1 MSMNIWVRS
10 QIGNVLFCPYKNHQM
25 NSPLRGQ
32 QLDTIRA
39 LQVSYAAAHNGIKKW
54 FVHNDQPGTLMKK
67 ILLLNFSEKSH
78 KRR

>member
-1 MSMNIWVRS
+1 MTTNIWVRS
-10 QIGNVLFCPYKNHQM
+10 QIGNVLFCPYKNQQM
-25 NSPLRGQ
+25 NWPLRGKIIF
-32 QLDTIRA
+32 LIDILVIVKFNKVR
-39 LQVSYAAAHNGIKKW
+39 LW